1 MKKSTPYLMMIMP
14 AIYSFIYFGCVEL
27 FFLNKSLWKGALFSV
42 PAFLMILICLA
53 AYINHSGRLT
63 QENKGRI
70 YSFYKYS
77 CFVNLI
83 LLVVPFM
90 IIFSHG
96 SWVLLSGVCVVN
108 SFALLNLIALLKLM
122 GGQTMSKD
130 ETSSAP
136 NSIYSETQS
145 TQPMVN
151 PASGM
156 PMIGGVSGLDVS
168 GNSWGTNNDDM

>member
-27 FFLNKSLWKGALFSV
+27 FFSNKYLWKGALFST

-53 AYINHSGRLT
+53 AYINHSGKLT
-63 QENKGRI
+63 QENKGWI

-77 CFVNLI
+77 CICNLI
-83 LLVVPFM
+83 LLVIPFV
-90 IIFSHG
+90 ILFSHG

-122 GGQTMSKD
+122 GGQNLSKD
-130 ETSSAP
+130 ETSNAS
-136 NSIYSETQS
+136 NLIYSESQS

-168 GNSWGTNNDDM
+168 GNSWGTNNDDI